1 MSRLHQSYA
10 STSQRRVLIQNAAT
24 GRVISP
30 VVAEALCMKPPDVL
44 TINQARKVDV
54 LKQG

>member
-1 MSRLHQSYA
+1 M
-10 STSQRRVLIQNAAT
+10 
-24 GRVISP
+24 ISP